1 MPSQQPTENRQN
13 PIVIIGAGHSGV
25 AVAAG
30 LRTRGW
36 DGDILLLETEKETPY
51 ERPPLSKEL
60 LKAGAPDESPLLRKE
75 KF

>member
-1 MPSQQPTENRQN
+1 MPKPQPTENRLN

-36 DGDILLLETEKETPY
+36 DGDILLVEAEKGDAIRTPSAVHGTPQV
-51 ERPPLSKEL
+51 RRR
-60 LKAGAPDESPLLRKE
+60 G
-75 KF
+75 